1 MNTEKLTQLKS
12 EAYDLLA
19 NIDMHNYQIQELQ
32 KKLAEKNAEIKAEYE
47 EQQKQIQSSDK

>member
-32 KKLAEKNAEIKAEYE
+32 KKLAEKNAEIKTEYE

>member
-32 KKLAEKNAEIKAEYE
+32 KKLAEKNAEIKTEYE
-47 EQQKQIQSSDK
+47 EQQKQNQSIDK

>member
-47 EQQKQIQSSDK
+47 EQQKQVQSSDK

>member
-32 KKLAEKNAEIKAEYE
+32 KKLAEKNAEIKTEYE
-47 EQQKQIQSSDK
+47 EQQKQIQSIDK